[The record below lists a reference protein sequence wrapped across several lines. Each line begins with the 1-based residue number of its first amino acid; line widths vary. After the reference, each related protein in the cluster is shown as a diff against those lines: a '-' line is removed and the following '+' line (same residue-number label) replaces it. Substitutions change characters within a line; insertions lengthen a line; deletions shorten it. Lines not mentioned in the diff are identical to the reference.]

1 MSFATIYD
9 MIQLTGVPGAGDV
22 LTTAGGDMTGVSEPI
37 VFGVGVEG
45 ELNLGDFAT
54 IGGVQYTIS
63 DWDGLA
69 VSYTHSDGAGG
80 TTSTDVNTV
89 RLTLTDSAGNELY
102 FMIPTDGAGD
112 LPDIT
117 DAEIISTGTNPD
129 GNTSGWNQ
137 QLEGNQLVT
146 LATIGGPDYIVEGT
160 ADDDVIDIA
169 YTGDP
174 EGDMVDNNDN
184 SAGNNDDVIEAY
196 GGDDTVYAGLG
207 DDHVDAGTG
216 DDVVHGDGGNDT
228 LLGMEG
234 DDTLFGGSGDDHIE
248 GGVGDDYIEGGD
260 GADTVL
266 GGDGD
271 DIIDTSG
278 AAPASDYG
286 WPAGGIAPDGDVF
299 DDRDTV
305 YGGAGDDT
313 IATGDDQDFIVGGD
327 GDDIIDGGLDDDTI
341 TGDAGDDT
349 IIGGHGSDTID
360 GGDGDDVIYGGMG
373 PGTDPFNIPD
383 VDQPGDAFPFADP
396 VTDNGIDVIHG
407 GAGDDVIYGQDDAD
421 ELYGDEGDDFIDGG
435 IDDDLIDGGAGDD
448 VLLGGADADTFVN
461 LNAGDSVDGGADGV
475 DHDILDLTGSAPTGG
490 TLEVTLTGPDSNGN
504 GYDGYVT
511 YYDDLGNV
519 TGTLDF
525 EEIEEIIP
533 CFTPGTMIATPRGER
548 AVESLREGDKVITRD
563 NGIQEIRWAGTKKM
577 GWQDFASAEHLKPIL
592 IREGALGNG
601 LPERDILVSPNHRV
615 LVANDRTALYFE
627 EREVLVAAKHL
638 VDNKGVM
645 KVDTMSTAYIH
656 FMFDHHE
663 VVLSNGAWTESFQP
677 GDYSLKGIGNAQ
689 RAEIFELF
697 PELEQQEG
705 VRQYAAARR
714 TLKKHE
720 ARILL
725 K

>member
-1 MSFATIYD
+1 MSFTTIYD

-37 VFGVGVEG
+37 VFGVGVAG

-54 IGGVQYTIS
+54 IGGTQYTIT
-63 DWDGLA
+63 DWDGLE
-69 VSYTHSDGAGG
+69 VSYTHSDGSGG
-80 TTSTDVNTV
+80 SVTTIVNTV
-89 RLTLTDSAGNELY
+89 RLTLTDSAGNELF

-117 DAEIISTGTNPD
+117 DAEIVSTGTNPD

-137 QLEGNQLVT
+137 QLDGNQLVS
-146 LATIGGPDYIVEGT
+146 LAVGAGGPDYIVEGT
-160 ADDDVIDIA
+160 AGDDVIDIA

-184 SAGNNDDVIEAY
+184 ASGTNADVIEAY
-196 GGDDTVYAGLG
+196 DGDDTVYAGLG
-207 DDHVDAGTG
+207 DDHVDAGAG
-216 DDVVHGDGGNDT
+216 DDVVYGGAGDDT
-228 LLGMEG
+228 LLGMDG
-234 DDTLFGGSGDDHIE
+234 DDVLH
-248 GGVGDDYIEGGD
+248 GGD
-260 GADTVL
+260 GADTVY
-266 GGDGD
+266 GGLGD
-271 DIIDTSG
+271 DVIDTSG
-278 AAPASDYG
+278 TAPASDYG
-286 WPAGGIAPDGDVF
+286 WPAGGVSPDADPF

-305 YGGAGDDT
+305 HGGDGDDT
-313 IATGDDQDFIVGGD
+313 ITTGDDQDFISGGT
-327 GDDIIDGGLDDDTI
+327 GDDTIDGGLDDDTI
-341 TGDAGDDT
+341 QGDAGDDT

-360 GGDGDDVIYGGMG
+360 GGDGDDTIYGGLG
-373 PGTDPFNIPD
+373 AGSDPLNIPD

-396 VTDNGIDVIHG
+396 VPDNGIDVIHG
-407 GAGDDVIYGQDDAD
+407 GAGNDTIYGQDDAD
-421 ELYGDEGDDFIDGG
+421 QLYGDEGDDFIDGG

-475 DHDILDLTGSAPTGG
+475 DHDTLDLTGSAPTGG
-490 TLEVTLTGPDSNGN
+490 SLDVTLTGPDSNGN
-504 GYDGYVT
+504 GYNGFVT
-511 YYDDLGNV
+511 YYDNLGNV

-525 EEIEEIIP
+525 EEIEQIIP
-533 CFTPGTMIATPRGER
+533 CFTPGTMIATPKGER
-548 AVESLREGDKVITRD
+548 PVESLREGDKVITRD

-577 GWQDFASAEHLKPIL
+577 GWKDFANAEHLKPIL

-601 LPERDILVSPNHRV
+601 LPERDILVSPNHRI

-645 KVDTMSTAYIH
+645 RVNTMSTAYIH

-663 VVLSNGAWTESFQP
+663 VVLSNGAWSESFQP

-689 RAEIFELF
+689 RSEIFELF